1 LVTALYGLGGDLFA
15 AARSAMLKAMLPDEL
30 LGEANGALQSVRE
43 GLRLFAPLAGA
54 GIYAAFGGAAVA
66 LVDAGTFVFSAAT
79 LVALKFT
86 EPPAAPREH
95 HFLREVSAGLEHV
108 ARTRLLRELTLGT
121 GVTML
126 VIGFSETLIFAVVG
140 SGLHR
145 PPSFIGVLSVCEGI
159 GSVLG

>member
-1 LVTALYGLGGDLFA
+1 
-15 AARSAMLKAMLPDEL
+15 
-30 LGEANGALQSVRE
+30 
-43 GLRLFAPLAGA
+43 GA

-159 GSVLG
+159 GSVLGGLSAGWLLRSVGEVRMTGIGVALFAFADAFLAL